1 MTASAAVEPKAPIRL
16 VLADDH
22 PIVLDGLARIF
33 ESEGDFV
40 VAARAANGN
49 DALAAVHLH
58 HPDVLVLDLRMPGK
72 DGLAVLRALR
82 AEGLST
88 RVVILTAARESDVL
102 EAVQMGVEGV
112 VLKDM
117 ATALL
122 VRAVREVHAGR
133 RWIEKGTA
141 THALD
146 ALLNRKSTEHDI
158 GKLLTPREL
167 EVARL
172 TAEGHSN
179 KVVAEKLS
187 ITEGTAKLHLHHVY
201 EKLGVDGR
209 MALVRY
215 LQVRGLL

>member
-1 MTASAAVEPKAPIRL
+1 
-16 VLADDH
+16 
-22 PIVLDGLARIF
+22 
-33 ESEGDFV
+33 
-40 VAARAANGN
+40 
-49 DALAAVHLH
+49 
-58 HPDVLVLDLRMPGK
+58 
-72 DGLAVLRALR
+72 
-82 AEGLST
+82 
-88 RVVILTAARESDVL
+88 
-102 EAVQMGVEGV
+102 MGVEGV

-122 VRAVREVHAGR
+122 VRAVREVHAGG

-141 THALD
+141 TRALGT
-146 ALLNRKSTEHDI
+146 LLNRKSTENDI
-158 GKLLTPREL
+158 EKILTPREL

-179 KVVAEKLS
+179 KVVADKLS